1 MNQRE
6 MLNIYERGGAAVS
19 ALKDA
24 TIVEDV
30 VWKGTCFHLGLRLI
44 RVEGSTFVTCEDRTH
59 D

>member
-6 MLNIYERGGAAVS
+6 MLNIVERSGGAVS

-30 VWKGTCFHLGLRLI
+30 VCKGKWFHFGLRLI
-44 RVEGSTFVTCEDRTH
+44 RVEGSTCVTCEDRTH